1 MKYFIIFLLML
12 AHGIGIAQDG
22 CNIFP
27 KTKKAYRAKSPF
39 LSNIFLEASVDVLTG
54 YDKSVDGFTNVY
66 LIPFHLGVAQKIKR
80 RVVLHLALGGGVIA
94 EEGRR
99 GRNSIGSGK
108 IGIDYFFKNS
118 MEGFGIGVYGHGI
131 DFFDGGVSIPMLHLM
146 YAKSSK
152 KLFNQYH
159 LSAYP
164 FAEGVVLGFGVSVG
178 YKAY

>member
-1 MKYFIIFLLML
+1 MKYLIIFLLML

-27 KTKKAYRAKSPF
+27 KTKEAYRVKSPF
-39 LSNIFLEASVDVLTG
+39 LSNIFVEASGDVLTG
-54 YDKSVDGFTNVY
+54 YDKSVDGFTNVH

-80 RVVLHLALGGGVIA
+80 RVVLHLALGGGMMI

-99 GRNSIGSGK
+99 SKDSFGAGK
-108 IGIDYFFKNS
+108 IGVDYFFKDS
-118 MEGFGIGVYGHGI
+118 MEGFGIGVYGHGVNLL
-131 DFFDGGVSIPMLHLM
+131 DGGVSIPMFHLM
-146 YAKSSK
+146 YAKSSE

-164 FAEGVVLGFGVSVG
+164 FSRCVFFGLCVSVC